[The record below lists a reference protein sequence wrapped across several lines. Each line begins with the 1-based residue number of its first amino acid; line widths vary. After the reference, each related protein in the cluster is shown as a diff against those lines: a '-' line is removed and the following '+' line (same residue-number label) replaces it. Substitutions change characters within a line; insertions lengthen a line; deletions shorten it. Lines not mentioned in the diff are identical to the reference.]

1 MFKQPQNWNPGSMV
15 KVGFL
20 SLLVVEKI
28 ATPGNYLPDQYVMTN
43 GKTYYRFVPHNGLTK
58 CGSLAEAREWA

>member
-28 ATPGNYLPDQYVMTN
+28 ATVKDA
-43 GKTYYRFVPHNGLTK
+43 KTCLFVPETGRLYLAVPRQEGKEGPEIRIYQTK
-58 CGSLAEAREWA
+58 